1 MYISEIVT
9 TPPEN
14 VSERVPLE
22 QEVYKVFKKL
32 GIAYERVDNDPASSM
47 EECADIGK
55 VFQAPVRK
63 DVFLCNQKKTTF
75 FLLVMPE
82 EKAFDTASFSK
93 KLGVSHMSFASPE
106 HKWEHLGTKPGSAS
120 VVGLLNDEDDYV
132 QLIIDKEVAEAEYF
146 VCNTGI
152 NTTHL
157 KFKTQDLLKKFLPY
171 THHRPRIVD
180 L

>member
-1 MYISEIVT
+1 MYISEIT
-9 TPPEN
+9 TTVPEN

-22 QEVYKVFKKL
+22 QELYKVFQKL
-32 GIAYERVDNDPASSM
+32 GIPFERVDNDPAASM

-55 VFQAPVRK
+55 VFGSPVRK
-63 DVFLCNQKKTTF
+63 NVFLCNQKKTSF

-82 EKAFDTASFSK
+82 EKAFDTSAFSR

-106 HKWEHLGTKPGSAS
+106 HMWEHLGTRPGSAS
-120 VVGLLNDEDDYV
+120 VAGLLNDKDDYV
-132 QLIIDKEVAEAEYF
+132 QLILDKEVAESEYF
-146 VCNTGI
+146 VCNTGL

-157 KFKTQDLLKKFLPY
+157 KIKTKDLIKKFLPHI
-171 THHRPRIVD
+171 HHRARIVD

>member
-55 VFQAPVRK
+55 ASGTCKKGCLSLQSEENYIFPS
-63 DVFLCNQKKTTF
+63 CNAGGK
-75 FLLVMPE
+75 
-82 EKAFDTASFSK
+82 
-93 KLGVSHMSFASPE
+93 
-106 HKWEHLGTKPGSAS
+106 S
-120 VVGLLNDEDDYV
+120 V
-132 QLIIDKEVAEAEYF
+132 
-146 VCNTGI
+146 
-152 NTTHL
+152 
-157 KFKTQDLLKKFLPY
+157 
-171 THHRPRIVD
+171 
-180 L
+180 

>member
-1 MYISEIVT
+1 M
-9 TPPEN
+9 
-14 VSERVPLE
+14 
-22 QEVYKVFKKL
+22 
-32 GIAYERVDNDPASSM
+32 
-47 EECADIGK
+47 
-55 VFQAPVRK
+55 
-63 DVFLCNQKKTTF
+63 
-75 FLLVMPE
+75 LVMPE
-82 EKAFDTASFSK
+82 EKAFDTSAFSK

-106 HKWEHLGTKPGSAS
+106 LMWEHLGTRPGSAS

-132 QLIIDKEVAEAEYF
+132 QLILDKEVAESEYF

-157 KFKTQDLLKKFLPY
+157 KIRTQDLIKKFLPY

>member
-14 VSERVPLE
+14 ISERVPLE

-32 GIAYERVDNDPASSM
+32 GIPFERVDNDPASSM
-47 EECADIGK
+47 EECSDIGK

-82 EKAFDTASFSK
+82 EKAFDTAS
-93 KLGVSHMSFASPE
+93 PE
-106 HKWEHLGTKPGSAS
+106 HMWEHLGTRPGSAS